1 MMVGGMMRRMQ
12 SVAIKN
18 LGVEI
23 DTLWRRP
30 ESVRHAFAK
39 QRDETREEERRWKDG
54 RGQGRWMRWM
64 RRIRVQEQTTRE
76 TRQAEASNNRYNPSI
91 AGSPLSTTTLLVL
104 LKQERQHHQTTNVE
118 ELKQREHRSNEHDSC
133 TRHK

>member
-23 DTLWRRP
+23 DTLWRKGLSQSGMHLQNKGAR
-30 ESVRHAFAK
+30 
-39 QRDETREEERRWKDG
+39 RERKSGDG
-54 RGQGRWMRWM
+54 RTGEDREDGWM
-64 RRIRVQEQTTRE
+64 RRIRIREQTTRE
-76 TRQAEASNNRYNPSI
+76 TRQAEAKNNRYNPSI
-91 AGSPLSTTTLLVL
+91 AESPLSTTTLLL
-104 LKQERQHHQTTNVE
+104 LSKQERQHHQTTNVE